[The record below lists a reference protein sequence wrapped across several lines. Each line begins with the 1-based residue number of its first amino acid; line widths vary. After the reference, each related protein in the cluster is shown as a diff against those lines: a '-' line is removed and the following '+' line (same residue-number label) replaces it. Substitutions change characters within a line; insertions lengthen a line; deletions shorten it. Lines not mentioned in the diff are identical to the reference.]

1 MRTYEALYIVKPDK
15 NDDEIQTIAKD
26 VEALVTTAG
35 GTIVRSEIWG
45 KRKLAY
51 EVKKQ
56 SEGVYVLLRFESNP
70 DFVGRL
76 ENHFRLSDDVIRDLV
91 VYFDPQT
98 LRLEEEQKQR
108 VEAEIRNSA
117 ATRDRDRDD
126 DDDDDDDR
134 RPARGRR
141 RDRDDDDDD

>member
-26 VEALVTTAG
+26 VESLVTTNG

-56 SEGVYVLLRFESNP
+56 TEGVYVLLRFESPP
-70 DFVGRL
+70 DFVTRL

-117 ATRDRDRDD
+117 GNRDRDRDD
-126 DDDDDDDR
+126 DDDDDR
-134 RPARGRR
+134 RPPRGRR
-141 RDRDDDDDD
+141 RDRDDDEDDE